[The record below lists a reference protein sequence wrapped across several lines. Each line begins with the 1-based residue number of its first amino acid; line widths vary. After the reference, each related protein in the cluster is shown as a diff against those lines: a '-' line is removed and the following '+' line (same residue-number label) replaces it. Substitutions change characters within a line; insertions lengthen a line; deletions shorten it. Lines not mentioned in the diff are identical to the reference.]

1 MLKLKFTLR
10 NILSINLF
18 YFQIGAASRIPGIKP
33 SSVLRLLYYIKSQK
47 KNIAIN

>member
-1 MLKLKFTLR
+1 M
-10 NILSINLF
+10 ILLTN

-47 KNIAIN
+47 RNIAIN